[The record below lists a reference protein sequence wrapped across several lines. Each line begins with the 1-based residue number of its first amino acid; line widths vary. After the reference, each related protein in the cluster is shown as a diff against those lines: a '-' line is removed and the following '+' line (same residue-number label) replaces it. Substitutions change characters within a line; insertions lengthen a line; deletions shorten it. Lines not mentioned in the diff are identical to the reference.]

1 MKLKN
6 LFYVSLLA
14 LAVIS
19 CSKDDGPDISNN
31 NTPVITDPKTFN
43 VPENIDD
50 MYVIGTIKA
59 TDADEEDTLEFSISA
74 NSDALFE
81 ITKAGALSLA
91 NGKSLDFAT
100 KSQHII
106 SVSVSDGKD
115 SAKAN
120 ITINVTE
127 FDENNG
133 APSFN
138 EASYAYQVDEN
149 IGSGVVFGTLTADD
163 PESDPLEFLIT
174 ENDNELFAITP
185 QGSLSVAEGKNLDFE
200 TSNQHIITVGVTD
213 DNTTTTIQVTINV
226 TDDGKLADDPDSFV
240 MVWSVVNGGLDIEIG
255 LNQAYNDYDFEIDW
269 GDGHTEVVISNAD
282 LTHSYEAP
290 GDYTVAI
297 MGAFLAIKMSNSSTK
312 HRLVGIEQWG
322 TTVWQSMEK
331 AFFDC
336 ISLKN
341 YNATDIPNLSQVTI
355 YDDAFAGATNFNGNL
370 NNWDVSNATS
380 MIGMFSDASAFNQDL
395 NNWVVENVTNMSYMF
410 SGATAFDGDI
420 STWNVQQVTNMNN
433 MFQNA
438 SSFNGAIGG
447 WTTTQLNTMEG
458 MFSNALAFNQ
468 DLDWDTSQVTN
479 MSRVFH
485 TAVAFNGNIGSWDT
499 GQVTTMEAMFKTA
512 VDFNQ
517 DISTWNTTNVLTMN
531 SMFSEAVVFNQDLN
545 TSADLSAWNVENV
558 TDMERMF
565 DGALAFNGNISNWNT
580 GKVTTMR
587 AMFQGGE
594 GDNDSAFNGDIT
606 GWDTSAV
613 TTMMSMFNDATSFN
627 RDLGDWNIENVTS
640 MAFMLSNSG
649 LSTFAYDGTLIGWS
663 AQNIQAPSLT
673 ATGLQYCDVP
683 EVNAA
688 RQTLNDKGMNISGDN
703 AVPCF

>member
-6 LFYVSLLA
+6 LFYASLLA
-14 LAVIS
+14 LAIIS

-50 MYVIGTIKA
+50 VYVIGTIKA

-81 ITKAGALSLA
+81 ITKTGSLSLA

-106 SVSVSDGKD
+106 SVSVSDGED

-127 FDENNG
+127 VDENNG
-133 APSFN
+133 TPSFN
-138 EASYAYQVDEN
+138 EASYVYQVDEN
-149 IGSGVVFGTLTADD
+149 IGSGVVFGTLTAND

-200 TSNQHIITVGVTD
+200 TSEQHIITVGVTD
-213 DNTTTTIQVTINV
+213 GNTTTTIQVTINV
-226 TDDGKLADDPDSFV
+226 TDDGKLADDPRSFV
-240 MVWSVVNGGLDIEIG
+240 TTWSVVNGGLDIEIG

-269 GDGHTEVVISNAD
+269 GDGYTEVVISNAD

-341 YNATDIPNLSQVTI
+341 YNVTDTPNLSQVTI

-370 NNWDVSNATS
+370 NNWDVSKAIS
-380 MIGMFSDASAFNQDL
+380 MAGMFSNANSFNSDL
-395 NNWVVENVTNMSYMF
+395 DNWNVGNVSDMSYMF
-410 SGATAFDGDI
+410 SGASAFNGNISSWNVEKVTTMARMFDG
-420 STWNVQQVTNMNN
+420 
-433 MFQNA
+433 A

-447 WTTTQLNTMEG
+447 WTTTELASIES
-458 MFSNALAFNQ
+458 MFSDAIVFNQ
-468 DLDWDTSQVTN
+468 DLNWDTSKVTN
-479 MSRVFH
+479 MERTFIG
-485 TAVAFNGNIGSWDT
+485 AIAFNGNIGSWDT
-499 GQVTTMEAMFKTA
+499 GLVETMEAMFDTA
-512 VDFNQ
+512 TSFNQ
-517 DISTWNTTNVLTMN
+517 DIGNWNTESVINMN
-531 SMFSEAVVFNQDLN
+531 AMFSNATSFNQDLN
-545 TSADLSAWNVENV
+545 TSLDLSAWNVENV
-558 TDMERMF
+558 TDMENMF
-565 DGALAFNGNISNWNT
+565 NNAIAFNGNISDWNT

-587 AMFQGGE
+587 AMFQGA
-594 GDNDSAFNGDIT
+594 DNGSAFNGDIT
-606 GWDTSAV
+606 GWDTSQV
-613 TTMMSMFNDATSFN
+613 TTMMSMFNDATLFN

>member
-6 LFYVSLLA
+6 LFYASLLA
-14 LAVIS
+14 LAIIS

-50 MYVIGTIKA
+50 VYVIGTIKA

-81 ITKAGALSLA
+81 ITKTGSLSLA

-106 SVSVSDGKD
+106 SVSVSDGED

-127 FDENNG
+127 VDENNG
-133 APSFN
+133 TPSFN
-138 EASYAYQVDEN
+138 EASYVYQVDEN
-149 IGSGVVFGTLTADD
+149 IGSGVVFGTLTAND

-200 TSNQHIITVGVTD
+200 TSEQHIITVGVTD
-213 DNTTTTIQVTINV
+213 GNTTTTIQVTINV
-226 TDDGKLADDPDSFV
+226 TDDGKLADDPRSFV
-240 MVWSVVNGGLDIEIG
+240 TTWSVVNGGLDIEIG

-331 AFFDC
+331 AFSDC

-341 YNATDIPNLSQVTI
+341 YNVTDTPNLSQVTI
-355 YDDAFAGATNFNGNL
+355 YDDAFAGVTNFNGNL
-370 NNWDVSNATS
+370 NNWDVSNAIS
-380 MIGMFSDASAFNQDL
+380 MAGMFSNANSFNSDL
-395 NNWVVENVTNMSYMF
+395 DNWNVGNVSDMSYMF

-468 DLDWDTSQVTN
+468 DLNWDTSKVTN
-479 MSRVFH
+479 MERTFIG
-485 TAVAFNGNIGSWDT
+485 AIAFNGNIGSWDT
-499 GQVTTMEAMFKTA
+499 GLVETMEAMFDTA
-512 VDFNQ
+512 TSFNQ
-517 DISTWNTTNVLTMN
+517 DIGNWNTESVINMN
-531 SMFSEAVVFNQDLN
+531 AMFSNATSFNQDLN
-545 TSADLSAWNVENV
+545 TSLDLSAWNVENV
-558 TDMERMF
+558 TDMENMF
-565 DGALAFNGNISNWNT
+565 NNAIAFNGNISDWNT

-587 AMFQGGE
+587 AMFQGA
-594 GDNDSAFNGDIT
+594 DNGSAFNGDIT

-673 ATGLQYCDVP
+673 STGLQYCDVP